1 MKVHYFQ
8 HVPFEGLGCIG
19 TWLAAHGIDAGST
32 RFDEAARLPAVRDID
47 LLVVLGGPMSAN
59 DTERYPWLAAEKSFI
74 RAAVDEGKRV
84 LGICLGAQ
92 LIASALGARVYR
104 NAAREIGWHP
114 IASTP
119 APRGSEA
126 FQFPSALQVF
136 HWHGETFDLPV
147 GSVQLA
153 RSVACEN
160 QAFQVGARVMG
171 LQFHL
176 ETTPASAQALVTHC
190 PADLGPATYV
200 QSAADIL
207 LAPDAYYATAN
218 AWMDQVLT
226 SLAAADT

>member
-1 MKVHYFQ
+1 MRVHYFQ
-8 HVPFEGLGCIG
+8 HVPFEGLGCIEP
-19 TWLAAHGIDAGST
+19 WLAAHGIHADCT
-32 RFDEAARLPAVRDID
+32 RFDQVVRLPPVDDID
-47 LLVVLGGPMSAN
+47 LLIVLGGPMSAN
-59 DTERYPWLAAEKSFI
+59 DERQHAWLAAEKSFI
-74 RAAVDEGKRV
+74 RAAIEKGKRV

-92 LIASALGARVYR
+92 LIASALGERVYR

-114 IASTP
+114 ITSTLT
-119 APRGSEA
+119 PRGSEA

-136 HWHGETFDLPV
+136 HWHGETFDRPV

-160 QAFQVGARVMG
+160 QAFQVGARVIG

-176 ETTPASAQALVTHC
+176 ETTPASARALVTHC
-190 PADLGPATYV
+190 PADLAPATHV

-218 AWMDQVLT
+218 AWMDRMLT
-226 SLAAADT
+226 YLSAVDT

>member
-19 TWLAAHGIDAGST
+19 TWLAAHGIDADST
-32 RFDEAARLPAVRDID
+32 RFDEAARLPAIRDID
-47 LLVVLGGPMSAN
+47 LLIVLGGPMSAN
-59 DTERYPWLAAEKSFI
+59 DAEQYPWLAAEKSFI
-74 RAAVDEGKRV
+74 RTAIREGKRV

-114 IASTP
+114 IASVP
-119 APRGSEA
+119 VAPGSMA
-126 FQFPSALQVF
+126 FQFPSAMQVF
-136 HWHGETFDLPV
+136 HWHGERFDLPA

-153 RSVACEN
+153 RSVACEQ
-160 QAFQVGARVMG
+160 QAFQLGARVMG

-176 ETTPASAQALVTHC
+176 ETTPASARALVTHC
-190 PADLGPATYV
+190 PADVEPGTHV

-207 LAPDAYYATAN
+207 AAPDAYYATAN
-218 AWMDQVLT
+218 AWMGQVLAYLST
-226 SLAAADT
+226 PDT